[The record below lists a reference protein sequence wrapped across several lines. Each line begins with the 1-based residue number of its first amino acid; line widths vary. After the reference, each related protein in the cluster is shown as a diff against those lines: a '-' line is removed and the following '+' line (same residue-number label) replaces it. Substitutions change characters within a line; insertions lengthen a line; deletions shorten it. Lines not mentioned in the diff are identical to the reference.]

1 MNTKTARIGA
11 KDLVTV
17 GIYSA
22 IYLVITC
29 ALAFLSLIPIMY
41 PLMTMICPIV
51 GGIPFMLFLTK
62 TKKFGMITIMGIL
75 MGLVMLL
82 TGMGYWSLI
91 TGVIA
96 GLLADL
102 VWKVGKYSSA
112 KMSIVANGVFS
123 LWYIGNYMAVFV
135 TREAYFQHAVESYG
149 QAWADTIQ
157 TYLPNWMAVVLLI
170 VCFISGLVGGLI
182 GKSLLKKHFKKA
194 GIA

>member
-1 MNTKTARIGA
+1 MNKNTNRIGA
-11 KDLVTV
+11 KDLVNI
-17 GIYSA
+17 GIYAA

-29 ALAFLSLIPIMY
+29 ALAFLSLIPVMY
-41 PLMTMICPIV
+41 PLMTIICPIV

-102 VWKVGKYSSA
+102 VWKAGKYTSA
-112 KMSIVANGVFS
+112 KMSIVTNGVFS
-123 LWYIGNYMAVFV
+123 LWYIGNYMACLLY
-135 TREAYFQHAVESYG
+135 TSKGNGEDRHGEAAEIFSQRRYAQTDGGYES
-149 QAWADTIQ
+149 
-157 TYLPNWMAVVLLI
+157 PP
-170 VCFISGLVGGLI
+170 SG
-182 GKSLLKKHFKKA
+182 A
-194 GIA
+194 

>member
-1 MNTKTARIGA
+1 MKTSNKIQA
-11 KDLVTV
+11 KDLVNV

-41 PLMTMICPIV
+41 PLMTIIYPIV

-62 TKKFGMITIMGIL
+62 VKKFGMITIMGIL

-91 TGVIA
+91 TGTIA

-102 VWKVGKYSSA
+102 AWKSGNYTSA
-112 KMSIVANGVFS
+112 KMSIITNGIFS

-135 TREAYFQHAVESYG
+135 TREAYFKHAVESYG

-157 TYLPNWMAVVLLI
+157 AYLPNYMAIVLLI
-170 VCFISGLVGGLI
+170 VCFISGLVGGWI
-182 GKSLLKKHFKKA
+182 GKALLKKHFKKA

>member
-11 KDLVTV
+11 KDLVTI

-41 PLMTMICPIV
+41 PLMTIICPI
-51 GGIPFMLFLTK
+51 
-62 TKKFGMITIMGIL
+62 
-75 MGLVMLL
+75 GLVMLL

-102 VWKVGKYSSA
+102 VWKAGKYSSA
-112 KMSIVANGVFS
+112 KMSLVTNGVFS

-170 VCFISGLVGGLI
+170 VCFISGLVGGMI